1 MKKLTGLLMLT
12 LLLTGC
18 TSYYKD
24 MSDISNES
32 TEKAKEIL
40 DKSNDRIEDVK
51 GLELIDGVKPIDG
64 VKGLELIEE
73 QNNN

>member
-24 MSDISNES
+24 MSDISNKS
-32 TEKAKEIL
+32 TDKAEEVLYNHSERLEEL
-40 DKSNDRIEDVK
+40 DEYR
-51 GLELIDGVKPIDG
+51 
-64 VKGLELIEE
+64 
-73 QNNN
+73 

>member
-1 MKKLTGLLMLT
+1 MKKLTSLLMLT

-32 TEKAKEIL
+32 TDKAKEIL

-51 GLELIDGVKPIDG
+51 GLELIDGVKD
-64 VKGLELIEE
+64 LELIEE